1 MGMACG
7 MDENEDNASRDFYEN
22 PERKTLLGRYKRRWQ
37 DDIKMGLKCDGK
49 VTDSIHL
56 AQNMDQR

>member
-22 PERKTLLGRYKRRWQ
+22 PERKTLLGRYKRR
-37 DDIKMGLKCDGK
+37 
-49 VTDSIHL
+49 
-56 AQNMDQR
+56 